1 MELSV
6 PSGTIKQSFPAA
18 SVVHI
23 RLGSNPDKPHI
34 GLAPWQCARLS
45 SEAMATIEQG
55 IRDEA
60 RISSGR
66 VWVAP
71 DGASNQQVVAMANA
85 VSSLKGGK
93 QVVSESTVGGFGQS
107 ANAPRADWKPEQ
119 VGQAHAQGNALMRGA
134 WRLASRWPMVCLP
147 ATSTLMPLLLAR
159 TRVASDASRNQR
171 IVKATHKNKSR
182 DDVAFALA
190 LTAGAYE
197 RYPPVAIQES
207 SGPIVVG
214 EWASRTTNP

>member
-1 MELSV
+1 
-6 PSGTIKQSFPAA
+6 
-18 SVVHI
+18 
-23 RLGSNPDKPHI
+23 
-34 GLAPWQCARLS
+34 
-45 SEAMATIEQG
+45 MATIEQG

-119 VGQAHAQGNALMRGA
+119 VGQAHAQGNALMRGGME
-134 WRLASRWPMVCLP
+134 ASLSVAYGVP
-147 ATSTLMPLLLAR
+147 ASYFNP
-159 TRVASDASRNQR
+159 N
-171 IVKATHKNKSR
+171 ATAPGQDK
-182 DDVAFALA
+182 
-190 LTAGAYE
+190 GG
-197 RYPPVAIQES
+197 Q
-207 SGPIVVG
+207 
-214 EWASRTTNP
+214 

>member
-1 MELSV
+1 MRLRVWVPPNPANWTYDVELSV
-6 PSGTIKQSFPAA
+6 PSATIKQSFPAA

-34 GLAPWQCARLS
+34 GLAPWQCASLS

-93 QVVSESTVGGFGQS
+93 QVVSESTVGAS
-107 ANAPRADWKPEQ
+107 PSLPMP
-119 VGQAHAQGNALMRGA
+119 HASTGSL
-134 WRLASRWPMVCLP
+134 SR
-147 ATSTLMPLLLAR
+147 
-159 TRVASDASRNQR
+159 
-171 IVKATHKNKSR
+171 
-182 DDVAFALA
+182 
-190 LTAGAYE
+190 
-197 RYPPVAIQES
+197 
-207 SGPIVVG
+207 
-214 EWASRTTNP
+214 